1 MVRAGRRL
9 LSSLPALFGVLVFT
23 FLLMRVLPGDPAVF
37 FASGPN
43 AGKEEIEQIRKQM
56 GLDKSV
62 PEQLVFYLSDI
73 GHGNLGRSMMTGQP
87 VLKDLRERLPASLEL
102 TFTALLMALIA
113 AVPLGVVAALRP
125 GSIVDHG
132 VRLFCALGVCVPT
145 FVSGL
150 LLIYVFYYLLGLAPD
165 PTGRID
171 VFTSLPPQRTGFLS
185 IDFLLAGDIEGWWTA
200 CRQLILPA
208 VSMALFVIAPLARI
222 TRASMLVSLGSDF
235 VRTARSVGLSW
246 HKVVVTYALR
256 NAILPVITIAGIV
269 FSTMLGANVL
279 VEKVFSWPGVL
290 CARCAALLRL
300 CACARLRA
308 ADGWHLRAG
317 QSRRRYLL
325 RHRRSQGVDRMTSA
339 TLRHS
344 VWILRGNPLT
354 AIAATGVLLFV
365 LVAIVGPWIV
375 PYDPVASNV
384 SEALLPPSAAH
395 IAGTDQLGRD
405 VFSRLIIAARLDLA
419 IAVSAVGI
427 SFAIGAVVGSFCG
440 YAGGRLDRGVGR
452 FVDVMMAFPLFV
464 LAMAM
469 VAALGNRIENIV
481 IATAIINLPFYIR
494 FARAEVNVRRN
505 VGWVEAAR
513 ACGESHF
520 SVVLRFLLPNI
531 LPAMAVQISLNLGW
545 AILNAAGLS
554 FIGLGVKP
562 PTPEWGIMV
571 AEGARFISTGRW
583 WLVAF
588 PGLALMMAVLCFN
601 LLGDG
606 MRDILDPRMRT

>member
-1 MVRAGRRL
+1 
-9 LSSLPALFGVLVFT
+9 
-23 FLLMRVLPGDPAVF
+23 
-37 FASGPN
+37 
-43 AGKEEIEQIRKQM
+43 
-56 GLDKSV
+56 
-62 PEQLVFYLSDI
+62 
-73 GHGNLGRSMMTGQP
+73 
-87 VLKDLRERLPASLEL
+87 
-102 TFTALLMALIA
+102 
-113 AVPLGVVAALRP
+113 
-125 GSIVDHG
+125 
-132 VRLFCALGVCVPT
+132 
-145 FVSGL
+145 
-150 LLIYVFYYLLGLAPD
+150 
-165 PTGRID
+165 
-171 VFTSLPPQRTGFLS
+171 
-185 IDFLLAGDIEGWWTA
+185 
-200 CRQLILPA
+200 
-208 VSMALFVIAPLARI
+208 
-222 TRASMLVSLGSDF
+222 
-235 VRTARSVGLSW
+235 
-246 HKVVVTYALR
+246 
-256 NAILPVITIAGIV
+256 
-269 FSTMLGANVL
+269 
-279 VEKVFSWPGVL
+279 
-290 CARCAALLRL
+290 
-300 CACARLRA
+300 
-308 ADGWHLRAG
+308 
-317 QSRRRYLL
+317 
-325 RHRRSQGVDRMTSA
+325 MTSA

-354 AIAATGVLLFV
+354 AVAAAGVTLFV
-365 LVAIVGPWIV
+365 LLAIFGPWIV
-375 PYDPVASNV
+375 PYDPVVSNV
-384 SEALLPPSAAH
+384 SEALQPPSAAH
-395 IAGTDQLGRD
+395 LAGTDQLGRD
-405 VFSRLIIAARLDLA
+405 VLSRLIIAARLDLA

-427 SFAIGAVVGSFCG
+427 SFVIGAVVGAFCG
-440 YAGGRLDRGVGR
+440 YAGGRLDRAVGR